1 MGRVRHLLS
10 LHAQNL
16 LGAMGRIARQ
26 PVNSLMTIVV
36 IAIALALPAGFRI
49 LLNNVQILS
58 GSWEGVIDFTVYLAV
73 DVEIERAQELMSE
86 IEARPQVADVIL
98 VSREAALEEFR
109 SYSGFGEALDAL
121 EENPLPHALVVRPVN
136 DLEIDMLATELESLA
151 GVDFVQLDTAWVERL
166 GAILSLVRRVIDMA
180 TALLSFAVVLV
191 IGNTIRLEIN
201 TRREEILVIKL
212 VGGSDAFIRRPFLYT
227 GFLFGL
233 AGGIVAVI
241 TVAVGLRLMA
251 SPARTLAEL
260 YGSTFAIA
268 GLTLPQTLLLLG
280 GSAILGWAGAGIAAG
295 RHLRAIEP
303 S

>member
-16 LGAMGRIARQ
+16 FAAMGRITRQ

-36 IAIALALPAGFRI
+36 IAIALALPAGFRV
-49 LLNNVQILS
+49 LLNNAQILS
-58 GSWEGVIDFTVYLAV
+58 GSWEGVIDFTVYLEV
-73 DVEIERAQELMSE
+73 ELEIERAEELVLE
-86 IEARPQVADVIL
+86 IEAKPQVADVVLI
-98 VSREAALEEFR
+98 SREEALEEFR

-121 EENPLPHALVVRPVN
+121 EENPLPHALVVRPAN
-136 DLEIDMLATELESLA
+136 DLEIDTLAAEIESLG

-166 GAILSLVRRVIDMA
+166 GAILSLVRRIIDMA
-180 TALLSFAVVLV
+180 TALLGFAVVLV

-227 GFLFGL
+227 GFFFGL
-233 AGGIVAVI
+233 AGGVVAAI
-241 TVAVGLRLMA
+241 TVAIGLQLMA
-251 SPARTLAEL
+251 SPARALAEL
-260 YGSTFAIA
+260 YGSSFDIA
-268 GLTLPQTLLLLG
+268 GLSLSQTLLLLG
-280 GSAILGWAGAGIAAG
+280 GGAILGWAGAAIAAR

-303 S
+303 T

>member
-1 MGRVRHLLS
+1 MGRVRHLLL

-16 LGAMGRIARQ
+16 FGAMGRIARQ
-26 PVNSLMTIVV
+26 PINSLMTIIV
-36 IAIALALPAGFRI
+36 IAIALALPAGFRV
-49 LLNNVQILS
+49 LLNNAQILS
-58 GSWEGVIDFTVYLAV
+58 GSWEGVIDFTVYLEV
-73 DVEIERAQELMSE
+73 DLAIETAEELVAEVEAK
-86 IEARPQVADVIL
+86 PQVAEVIL

-109 SYSGFGEALDAL
+109 SYSGFGEALNAL
-121 EENPLPHALVVRPVN
+121 EENPLPHALVVRPIN
-136 DLEIDMLATELESLA
+136 DLEIDTLAAEIESLD

-166 GAILSLVRRVIDMA
+166 GAILSLVRRIIDMA
-180 TALLSFAVVLV
+180 TALLGFAVVLV

-227 GFLFGL
+227 GFFFGL

-241 TVAVGLRLMA
+241 TVAIGLRLLI
-251 SPARTLAEL
+251 SPTRTLADL
-260 YGSTFAIA
+260 YGSSFDIA
-268 GLTLPQTLLLLG
+268 GLTLSQTLLLLG
-280 GSAILGWAGAGIAAG
+280 GGAILGWAGAAIASG